1 MLLLMTPDNFKKVLY
16 TWFKE
21 CSYFEVGLYE
31 VLMPKVKHNG
41 GLNMTFLG
49 PVHRN
54 LYL

>member
-1 MLLLMTPDNFKKVLY
+1 MAVNNNKTAPQ

-21 CSYFEVGLYE
+21 RSYFEVGLYE
-31 VLMPKVKHNG
+31 VLMPTVKHNG